1 MHSRGT
7 WPARLGL
14 WIVCIVAAALCV
26 PMPAQAAPWS
36 APALAAPPPAA
47 AAEARLVERVHRH
60 FNALR
65 RVSDARLWGQDDYW
79 ATPAE
84 LLRAGGGDCEDL
96 AAAKYFA
103 LRERGVPAQRMRLVY
118 VHVFDATRR
127 RFEAHVVLWYR
138 PDGAA
143 DWRVLDSLRDGVQG
157 VGERRD
163 QLPRLL
169 FNELQIAR
177 WEAGGHETV
186 LGGPELLQ
194 PWHRLLTR
202 ARLLDSVALVL
213 RIHAL

>member
-1 MHSRGT
+1 MICS
-7 WPARLGL
+7 
-14 WIVCIVAAALCV
+14 
-26 PMPAQAAPWS
+26 
-36 APALAAPPPAA
+36 
-47 AAEARLVERVHRH
+47 LV
-60 FNALR
+60 
-65 RVSDARLWGQDDYW
+65 
-79 ATPAE
+79 T
-84 LLRAGGGDCEDL
+84 LRAL
-96 AAAKYFA
+96 PVRSAARCRHA
-103 LRERGVPAQRMRLVY
+103 GV
-118 VHVFDATRR
+118 
-127 RFEAHVVLWYR
+127 
-138 PDGAA
+138 GAP